1 MSERPPSSDRLR
13 RMASDDERAISEARS
28 EQMTA
33 RAIARVQANR
43 SVGHRLGA
51 AVVGASLILF
61 MVVALG
67 LTSARS
73 LPGDPLYGVSRAYEE
88 VGGWVGVGDSVESRL
103 NEAIALAERGDGVL
117 AAQAAAEALDE
128 LERTTD
134 FVLMIPTTTTV
145 PDSSDDGSPTPTTPI
160 NPPVSA
166 APEGSDDQSVE
177 SLKLAAQLLLNS
189 VKNNGGEL
197 DSAAVELARAVDG
210 VVEEVD
216 PVVPEETS
224 TTTST
229 STTVP
234 DSTTTTEPEDTSTTT
249 SVPDSTTTVPE
260 EEDGEVDDGPGPI
273 FIPPQP

>member
-13 RMASDDERAISEARS
+13 RMADDYERAVSEARS
-28 EQMTA
+28 EQLAA
-33 RAIARVQANR
+33 RAVARARANP

-88 VGGWVGVGDSVESRL
+88 VGGWVGVGDPVESRL
-103 NEAIALAERGDGVL
+103 KEAIALADRGDGAL
-117 AAQAAAEALDE
+117 AAATAAEALDE

-134 FVLMIPTTTTV
+134 FVLLIPTTTTL
-145 PDSSDDGSPTPTTPI
+145 PESSDDGSPTPT
-160 NPPVSA
+160 NPPTPSVA
-166 APEGSDDQSVE
+166 ATPEGTDDESVQ
-177 SLKLAAQLLLNS
+177 SLKLAAELLLS
-189 VKNNGGEL
+189 FVKNNGGEL
-197 DSAAVELARAVDG
+197 DAAAVELAKAVDG
-210 VVEEVD
+210 LVEEVD
-216 PVVPEETS
+216 PVIPEGST

-229 STTVP
+229 TSTIP
-234 DSTTTTEPEDTSTTT
+234 DSTTTTEPEDISTTT
-249 SVPDSTTTVPE
+249 TVPDSTTTVPE
-260 EEDGEVDDGPGPI
+260 EDDGETDGGPGPI